1 MERQFMIVGAG
12 MGMPEGLT
20 EQARKALCEAG
31 CVFAPER
38 LTKGLSSVCD
48 SITVGMS
55 EMAER
60 AIACGAQTVAL
71 VMSGDTGF
79 FSLTNRIQ
87 QTLRPHGAVQIIPG
101 LSSMQYLCAKC
112 GIRYDDA
119 YIFSLH
125 GRSGN
130 ILGAVSYHKKV
141 FVLTGGQHTA
151 QSICQDLHNAGLSG
165 VNVILGENLGSAEEQ
180 IIEGTAET
188 LAGHPTGDLAVLLIR
203 NESAADAR
211 QSLRDDRFTRGQVPM
226 TKQEVRWAA
235 VNLLDIHKQDIVYDI
250 GAGTGSVSIE
260 LARHAERGLVY
271 AIERKDAGLEL
282 IEYNRKALGAF
293 NVVPVAGHAPEAFA
307 GLPIPDAA
315 FIGGSGGELPEILAW
330 LKEKNPDIRVCVSAI
345 AVETLAT
352 ALESMKKLGYANLDV
367 CQISAARGKKVAS
380 YTMMTANN
388 PVFLLTG
395 GGKPNEA

>member
-1 MERQFMIVGAG
+1 MKRQFMIVGAG

-20 EQARKALCEAG
+20 EQAKKALCTAD

-38 LTKGLSSVCD
+38 LAEGLSSVCD

-87 QTLRPHGAVQIIPG
+87 HTLRPYGTVQIIPG

-112 GIRYDDA
+112 GIRYDDT
-119 YIFSLH
+119 YILSLH

-151 QSICQDLHNAGLSG
+151 QSICQDLHQAGMSG
-165 VNVILGENLGSAEEQ
+165 VQVILGENLGSAEEQ
-180 IIEGTAET
+180 IVEGTAET
-188 LAGHPTGDLAVLLIR
+188 FASRQTGDLAVLLIC
-203 NESAADAR
+203 NEAAVDAR
-211 QSLRDDRFTRGQVPM
+211 QSLRDDQFTRGQVPM

-235 VNLLDIHKQDIVYDI
+235 VNLLDIQKQDIVYDI

-282 IEYNRKALGAF
+282 IEYNRKVLGAF
-293 NVVPVAGHAPEAFA
+293 NVIPVAGHAPEAFS

-330 LKEKNPDIRVCVSAI
+330 LKEQNPDIRVCVSAI

-352 ALESMKKLGYANLDV
+352 ALESMKKLEYANLDV

>member
-20 EQARKALCEAG
+20 EQAKKALCEAD

-38 LTKGLSSVCD
+38 LAKGLSDVCE

-79 FSLTNRIQ
+79 FSLTNRLQ
-87 QTLRPHGAVQIIPG
+87 DTLRPHGMVQIIPG

-119 YIFSLH
+119 YILSLH

-151 QSICQDLHNAGLSG
+151 QSICQDLHSAGLSS
-165 VNVILGENLGSAEEQ
+165 VKVILGENLGSAQEE
-180 IIEGTAET
+180 ILEGTAET
-188 LAGHPTGDLAVLLIR
+188 LAGHPTGDLAVLLIC
-203 NESAADAR
+203 NESAACAR
-211 QSLRDDRFTRGQVPM
+211 QSLRDSQFTRGQVPM

-235 VNLLDIHKQDIVYDI
+235 VNLLDIQKQDIVYDI

-293 NVVPVAGHAPEAFA
+293 NVVPVAGHAPEAFS

-315 FIGGSGGELPEILAW
+315 FIGGSGGELPQILAW
-330 LKEKNPDIRVCVSAI
+330 LKEKNPNVRVCVSAI

-352 ALESMKKLGYANLDV
+352 ALESMKKLEYVNLDV

-395 GGKPNEA
+395 GGKPDEA

>member
-12 MGMPEGLT
+12 MGTPEGLT
-20 EQARKALCEAG
+20 EQVKRVLCEAD

-38 LTKGLSSVCD
+38 LAKGLSSVCE

-60 AIACGAQTVAL
+60 AISCGAQTVAL

-79 FSLTNRIQ
+79 FSLTNRLQ
-87 QTLRPHGAVQIIPG
+87 ETLRPYGTVQIFAG

-119 YIFSLH
+119 YILSLH

-130 ILGAVSYHKKV
+130 ILGAVSYHRKV

-151 QSICQDLHNAGLSG
+151 QSICQQLHDAGLSD
-165 VNVILGENLGSAEEQ
+165 VRVILGENLGSVQEEIMEGNAESIAQ
-180 IIEGTAET
+180 HA
-188 LAGHPTGDLAVLLIR
+188 TGDLAVLLIC
-203 NESAADAR
+203 NDLAVDAR
-211 QSLRDDRFTRGQVPM
+211 QSLRDSQFTRGQVPM

-235 VNLLDIHKQDIVYDI
+235 VNLLDIQARDIVYDI
-250 GAGTGSVSIE
+250 GAGTGSVAIE

-282 IEYNRKALGAF
+282 IAQNRKVLGTF
-293 NVVPVAGHAPEAFA
+293 NVIAVAGHAPEAFA
-307 GLPIPDAA
+307 GLPVPDAA
-315 FIGGSGGELPEILAW
+315 FIGGSGGELPQILTW
-330 LKEKNPDIRVCVSAI
+330 LKEKNPQVRVCVSAI
-345 AVETLAT
+345 AVETLAI
-352 ALESMKKLGYANLDV
+352 ALDSMKKLGYANLEV
-367 CQISAARGKKVAS
+367 CQIGAARGKKVAD
-380 YTMMTANN
+380 YTMMMANN

-395 GGKPNEA
+395 GGKSNEA

>member
-20 EQARKALCEAG
+20 EQAKKALCEAD

-38 LTKGLSSVCD
+38 LAKGLSDVCE

-79 FSLTNRIQ
+79 FSLTNRLQ
-87 QTLRPHGAVQIIPG
+87 DTLRPYGTVQIVPG

-119 YIFSLH
+119 YILSLH

-151 QSICQDLHNAGLSG
+151 QSICQDLHSAGLSS
-165 VNVILGENLGSAEEQ
+165 VKVILGENLGSAQEEVL
-180 IIEGTAET
+180 EGTAET
-188 LAGHPTGDLAVLLIR
+188 LASHPTGDLAVLLIC
-203 NESAADAR
+203 NESAVDAR
-211 QSLRDDRFTRGQVPM
+211 QSLRDSQFTRGQVPM

-235 VNLLDIHKQDIVYDI
+235 VNLLDIQKQDIVYDI

-293 NVVPVAGHAPEAFA
+293 NVVPVAGYAPEAFS

-315 FIGGSGGELPEILAW
+315 FIGGSGGELPQILAW
-330 LKEKNPDIRVCVSAI
+330 LKEKNPNVRVCVSAI

-352 ALESMKKLGYANLDV
+352 ALESMKKLEYANLDV

-395 GGKPNEA
+395 GGKLDEA

>member
-12 MGMPEGLT
+12 MGALEGLT
-20 EQARKALCEAG
+20 EQAKRILCAADQ
-31 CVFAPER
+31 VFAPER
-38 LTKGLSSVCD
+38 LVKALSSVCD
-48 SITVGMS
+48 MQTVGIS

-71 VMSGDTGF
+71 VMSGDSGF

-87 QTLRPHGAVQIIPG
+87 HVLRPHGAVHIVPG
-101 LSSMQYLCAKC
+101 LSSMQYLSAKC

-119 YIFSLH
+119 YILSLH

-141 FVLTGGQHTA
+141 FILTGGQHTA
-151 QSICQDLHNAGLSG
+151 QTICQDLHTAGLSH
-165 VNVILGENLGSAEEQ
+165 VKVILGENLGSTQEQ

-188 LAGHPTGDLAVLLIR
+188 LASRPTCDLAVLFIC
-203 NESAADAR
+203 NELAVDAR
-211 QSLRDDRFTRGQVPM
+211 QSLRDDQFTRGQVPM

-235 VNLLDIHKQDIVYDI
+235 VNLLEIQGQDIVYDI

-260 LARHAERGLVY
+260 LARHADRGLVY

-282 IEYNRKALGAF
+282 IAYNRKALGAF
-293 NVVPVAGHAPEAFA
+293 NVIPVAGHAPEAFA

-330 LKEKNPDIRVCVSAI
+330 LKEQNPEIRVCVSAI

-352 ALESMKKLGYANLDV
+352 ALESMKKLQYANLDV

-395 GGKPNEA
+395 GGKARES